1 MKTLWSLLYW
11 EASRIKKS
19 GEGNNV
25 CLTQPVHLLF
35 TSSYFHSW
43 VSVTSQI
50 TQWVGRRDVKDLD
63 VDSVVDQFMV
73 HLLSDIR
80 LHHTLF
86 LESSMSLP
94 RSRG

>member
-11 EASRIKKS
+11 KASRITKS

-25 CLTQPVHLLF
+25 CLAQPVHLLF

-43 VSVTSQI
+43 ASFTSQI
-50 TQWVGRRDVKDLD
+50 TQGVGRRDVKDLN
-63 VDSVVDQFMV
+63 VDSVLNQFVV

-80 LHHTLF
+80 LHHTFF